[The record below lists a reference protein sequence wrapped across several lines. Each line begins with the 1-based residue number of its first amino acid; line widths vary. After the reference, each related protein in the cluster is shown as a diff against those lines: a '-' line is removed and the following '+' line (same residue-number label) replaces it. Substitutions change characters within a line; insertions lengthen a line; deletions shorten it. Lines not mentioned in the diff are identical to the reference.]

1 MPSRSSGNVPERT
14 TEVLL
19 KRVRGSEVFSAL
31 GVVVLALGAA
41 AALGVGISAQARPRY
56 DLLLRGG
63 RVVDGTGS
71 PWYRA
76 DVAITGDTIAA
87 IAYRIDAPAARVI
100 DATGLVIGPGFID
113 IHTHARRGIF
123 DVPTADNYTRQGV
136 TTIYE
141 GPDGNSPI
149 PITPFLDRVAA
160 TKISP
165 NFGTFVG
172 QGSVREQVIGSV
184 DRKAT
189 PAEIEKMRELVRQGM
204 RDGAVGL
211 STGLFYVPGIFTP
224 TEEVIELAR
233 VSGEMGGIHV
243 SHMRNEA
250 TGVLDSVRETITIG
264 EQGGLPTQ
272 ITHHKII
279 GVQNWGQSAAT
290 LKLVA
295 EARARGVD
303 VTIDQYPYTASATGI
318 DALLPPWALE
328 GGQAETVKRLKDPA
342 QRARI
347 KATIVDNIKYDR
359 GGGDP
364 KNISVS
370 SCTWDASLA
379 GKDLATITLGR
390 GLDPTIENAA
400 ETTMFIVESGGARG
414 IFHAID
420 EKDLERILACPL
432 TMIASD
438 GEVPIFGKASPHP
451 RSYGT
456 FARVLAVYVHDKA
469 LLSLEEGIR
478 RMTSLPAWRLGLADR
493 GILRPGMKA
502 DLAVFDPARVR
513 DKATY
518 DRPHQYAEGF
528 SQVIVNGQVIFE
540 NGAMTTARPGRILYG
555 PAYRGREATGGP
567 QKQP

>member
-1 MPSRSSGNVPERT
+1 MRRASSRSRFLAVLVPACL
-14 TEVLL
+14 VI
-19 KRVRGSEVFSAL
+19 
-31 GVVVLALGAA
+31 GAA
-41 AALGVGISAQARPRY
+41 VALTGQARPAY
-56 DLLLRGG
+56 DLIIRGG

-71 PWYRA
+71 PWVRA
-76 DVAITGDTIAA
+76 DVAIAGDTIAA
-87 IAYRIDAPAARVI
+87 VAYKIDAPAARVI
-100 DATGLVIGPGFID
+100 DATGMVVSPGFID

-141 GPDGNSPI
+141 GQDGSSPL
-149 PITPFLDRVAA
+149 PIKAFLDRVAA
-160 TKISP
+160 TRISP

-172 QGSVREQVIGSV
+172 QGSAREAVIGDV

-189 PAEIEKMRELVRQGM
+189 PAEIERMREIVRQGM

-224 TEEVIELAR
+224 TDEVIELAK
-233 VSGEMGGIHV
+233 VAGEMGGIHV

-250 TGVLDSVRETITIG
+250 TGVLDSVRETIAIG
-264 EQGGLPTQ
+264 ERGGLPTQ
-272 ITHHKII
+272 VTHHKII
-279 GVQNWGQSAAT
+279 GVQNWGKSADT
-290 LKLVA
+290 LRLVL

-328 GGQAETVKRLKDPA
+328 GGHAETVKRLKEPA
-342 QRARI
+342 LRAKI
-347 KATIVDNIKYDR
+347 KSAIVESIRFDR

-364 KNISVS
+364 KNVSVS
-370 SCTWDASLA
+370 SCAWDPTLA
-379 GKDLATITLGR
+379 GKDLAAITRAR
-390 GLDPTIENAA
+390 GLEPTIENAA
-400 ETTMFIVESGGARG
+400 ETTMFIVERGGASG

-420 EKDLERILACPL
+420 EKDLERIIACPL

-456 FARVLAVYVHDKA
+456 FARVLAVYARDKG
-469 LLSLEEGIR
+469 LLTLEEAVR
-478 RMTSLPAWRLGLADR
+478 KMTSLPAWRLGLRDR
-493 GILRPGMKA
+493 GIIRPGMKA
-502 DLAVFDPARVR
+502 DIAVFDPARVR

-518 DRPHQYAEGF
+518 ENPHQYAEGF
-528 SQVIVNGQVIFE
+528 ARVVVNGQVIFE
-540 NGAMTTARPGRILYG
+540 NGAMTAARPGRILYG
-555 PAYRGREATGGP
+555 PAH
-567 QKQP
+567 KQ

>member
-1 MPSRSSGNVPERT
+1 MSTGRNRT
-14 TEVLL
+14 WRHPASVL
-19 KRVRGSEVFSAL
+19 A
-31 GVVVLALGAA
+31 VLALASLA
-41 AALGVGISAQARPRY
+41 VASRAIGVLAQDAPRY

-76 DVAITGDTIAA
+76 DVAIKGDTVAA
-87 IAYRIDAPAARVI
+87 IAYRIDAPATRVI
-100 DATGLVIGPGFID
+100 DASGLVISPGFID

-141 GPDGNSPI
+141 GPDGDSPL
-149 PITPFLDRVAA
+149 PIKPFLDHVAA
-160 TKISP
+160 TRISP

-172 QGSVREQVIGSV
+172 QGSVREKVIGAI

-189 PAEIEKMRELVRQGM
+189 PAEIDQMRELVRQGM
-204 RDGAVGL
+204 LDGAVGL

-224 TEEVIELAR
+224 TDEVIELAK
-233 VSGEMGGIHV
+233 VAGAMGGIHV

-250 TGVLDSVRETITIG
+250 TGVLDSVRETIAIG
-264 EQGGLPTQ
+264 ERGGLPTQ
-272 ITHHKII
+272 VTHHKII
-279 GVQNWGQSAAT
+279 GVQNWGQSVAS
-290 LKLVA
+290 LKLIT

-342 QRARI
+342 ERARV
-347 KATIVDNIKYDR
+347 KATIVENIKFDR

-370 SCTWDASLA
+370 ACTWDPSLA
-379 GKDLATITLGR
+379 GKDLATITRDR
-390 GLDPTIENAA
+390 GVEPTLENAA
-400 ETTMFIVESGGARG
+400 ETAMFIVERGGARG

-420 EKDLERILACPL
+420 EKDLERIIVCPL

-438 GEVPIFGKASPHP
+438 GEVPIFGRSSPHP

-456 FARVLAVYVHDKA
+456 FARVLAVYVHDKG
-469 LLSLEEGIR
+469 LLTLEEGVR
-478 RMTSLPAWRLGLADR
+478 KMTSLPAWRLGLRDR

-502 DLAVFDPARVR
+502 DIAVFDPDRVR

-528 SQVIVNGQVIFE
+528 THVIVNGEVIYE
-540 NGAMTTARPGRILYG
+540 KGAMTAARPGKVLYG
-555 PAYRGREATGGP
+555 PAHR
-567 QKQP
+567 Q

>member
-1 MPSRSSGNVPERT
+1 MNRTGRRSW
-14 TEVLL
+14 
-19 KRVRGSEVFSAL
+19 
-31 GVVVLALGAA
+31 A
-41 AALGVGISAQARPRY
+41 AALVALASTAAAVLAQGPAAY
-56 DLLLRGG
+56 DLVIRGG

-71 PWYRA
+71 PWFRA
-76 DVAITGDTIAA
+76 DVAIEDDTIAA
-87 IAYRIDAPAARVI
+87 VAPRVDGRATRVI
-100 DATGLVIGPGFID
+100 DASGLVVCPGFID

-136 TTIYE
+136 TSIYE
-141 GPDGNSPI
+141 GPDGGSPL
-149 PITPFLDRVAA
+149 PIREFLDRVAA
-160 TKISP
+160 TRTSP

-172 QGSVREQVIGSV
+172 QGSIRQKVIGSI

-189 PAEIEKMRELVRQGM
+189 PAEIEQMRDLVRAGM

-224 TEEVIELAR
+224 TDEVVELAR
-233 VSGEMGGIHV
+233 VAGEMGGIHV

-250 TGVLDSVRETITIG
+250 AGVLDGVRETIAIG
-264 EQGGLPTQ
+264 ERGGLPTQ
-272 ITHHKII
+272 ITHHKVI
-279 GVQNWGQSAAT
+279 GTQNWGRSVAS
-290 LKLVA
+290 LELVA
-295 EARARGVD
+295 QARARGVD

-328 GGQAETVKRLKDPA
+328 GGRAETLTRLKDPA

-347 KATIVDNIKYDR
+347 KATIVDNIRFDR

-364 KNISVS
+364 KNIAVS
-370 SCTWDASLA
+370 SCGWDPSLA
-379 GKDLATITLGR
+379 GKNLATITRER
-390 GLDPTIENAA
+390 GLEPTHENAA
-400 ETTMFIVESGGARG
+400 ETAMSIVERGGASG

-438 GEVPIFGKASPHP
+438 GEVPIFGRASPHP

-456 FARVLAVYVHDKA
+456 FARVLAVYVREKGV
-469 LLSLEEGIR
+469 LSLEEGVR
-478 RMTSLPAWRLGLADR
+478 RMTSLPAWRLRLHDR

-502 DLAVFDPARVR
+502 DIAVFDPARVR

-518 DRPHQYAEGF
+518 DNPHQYAEGF
-528 SQVIVNGQVIFE
+528 SQVIVNGLIIFE
-540 NGAMTTARPGRILYG
+540 NGAMTAARPGRILYG
-555 PAYRGREATGGP
+555 PAWQR
-567 QKQP
+567 

>member
-1 MPSRSSGNVPERT
+1 MSNARRGAIRVSSWAVAAAMA
-14 TEVLL
+14 V
-19 KRVRGSEVFSAL
+19 
-31 GVVVLALGAA
+31 AA
-41 AALGVGISAQARPRY
+41 AAAVAALPQDKPRY
-56 DLLLRGG
+56 DLILRGG

-71 PWYRA
+71 PWFRA
-76 DVAITGDTIAA
+76 DVAIAGDTVAA
-87 IAYRIDAPAARVI
+87 VGWRIDAPATRVI
-100 DATGLVIGPGFID
+100 DASGLVVSPGFID

-123 DVPTADNYTRQGV
+123 EVPTADNYTRQGV

-141 GPDGNSPI
+141 GPDGSSPL
-149 PITPFLDRVAA
+149 PIKAFLDRVAA
-160 TKISP
+160 TRLSP

-172 QGSVREQVIGSV
+172 QGSVREEVIGDV
-184 DRKAT
+184 DRKAM
-189 PAEIEKMRELVRQGM
+189 PAEIDRMRELVRQGM

-224 TEEVIELAR
+224 TDEVIELAK
-233 VSGEMGGIHV
+233 VAGQMGGIHV

-250 TGVLDSVRETITIG
+250 TGVLDSVRETIAIG
-264 EQGGLPTQ
+264 ERGGLPTQ
-272 ITHHKII
+272 VTHHKII

-342 QRARI
+342 LRAKI
-347 KATIVDNIKYDR
+347 KAAVVENIKFDR

-364 KNISVS
+364 RNVS
-370 SCTWDASLA
+370 IAACPWDASLA
-379 GKDLATITLGR
+379 GKNLAAITRDR
-390 GLDPTIENAA
+390 GAEPTIENAA
-400 ETTMFIVESGGARG
+400 DTAMSIVERGGARG

-420 EKDLERILACPL
+420 EKDLERIIACPL

-456 FARVLAVYVHDKA
+456 FARVLAVYVRDKG
-469 LLSLEEGIR
+469 LLTLEEGVR
-478 RMTSLPAWRLGLADR
+478 KMTSLPAWRLGLGDR
-493 GILRPGMKA
+493 GVIRPGMKA
-502 DLAVFDPARVR
+502 DIAVFDPAKVR

-518 DRPHQYAEGF
+518 DNPHQYAEGF
-528 SQVIVNGQVIFE
+528 AHVIVNGRVIFE
-540 NGAMTTARPGRILYG
+540 NGAMTAERPGKVLYG
-555 PAYRGREATGGP
+555 SAHVR
-567 QKQP
+567 

>member
-1 MPSRSSGNVPERT
+1 MTARANRLWMAAT
-14 TEVLL
+14 
-19 KRVRGSEVFSAL
+19 
-31 GVVVLALGAA
+31 VVAAA
-41 AALGVGISAQARPRY
+41 AALVVGLGAQGRPQF

-76 DVAITGDTIAA
+76 DVAISGDTIAA

-100 DATGLVIGPGFID
+100 DASGLVVSPGFID

-141 GPDGNSPI
+141 GPDGSSPL
-149 PITPFLDRVAA
+149 PIKDFLDKVTARR
-160 TKISP
+160 ISP

-172 QGSVREQVIGSV
+172 QGSVREAVIGSV

-189 PAEIEKMRELVRQGM
+189 PEEIGRMRELVRQGM
-204 RDGAVGL
+204 LDGAVGL

-224 TEEVIELAR
+224 TDEVIELAK
-233 VSGEMGGIHV
+233 VAGEMGGIHV

-250 TGVLDSVRETITIG
+250 TGVLDSVRETIAIG
-264 EQGGLPTQ
+264 EQGHLPTQ
-272 ITHHKII
+272 VTHHKII
-279 GVQNWGQSAAT
+279 GKQNWGQSVAT
-290 LKLVA
+290 ITLVN

-303 VTIDQYPYTASATGI
+303 VTIDQYPYTASATSI
-318 DALLPPWALE
+318 SALLPPWALE

-347 KATIVDNIKYDR
+347 KATIAENIRVDR

-370 SCTWDASLA
+370 SCAWDPSLA
-379 GKDLATITLGR
+379 GKNLAEITRGR
-390 GLDPTIENAA
+390 GLEPTIENAA
-400 ETTMFIVESGGARG
+400 EATMFIVERGGASG

-456 FARVLAVYVHDKA
+456 FARVLAVYVHDKG
-469 LLSLEEGIR
+469 LLSLEEGVR
-478 RMTSLPAWRLGLADR
+478 RMTSLPAWRLGLSDR

-502 DLAVFDPARVR
+502 DIAVFDPNRVR

-518 DRPHQYAEGF
+518 EQPHQYAEGF
-528 SQVIVNGQVIFE
+528 TQVIVNGQVIYE
-540 NGAMTTARPGRILYG
+540 NGAMTAARPGRVLYG
-555 PAYRGREATGGP
+555 PAH
-567 QKQP
+567 K